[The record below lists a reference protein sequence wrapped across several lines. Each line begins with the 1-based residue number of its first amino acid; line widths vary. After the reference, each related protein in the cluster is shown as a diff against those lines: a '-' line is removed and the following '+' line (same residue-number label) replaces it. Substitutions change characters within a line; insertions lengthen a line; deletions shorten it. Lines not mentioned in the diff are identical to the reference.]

1 MRPLHRLKR
10 LSFFSVDMI
19 KRPDYLKKNDIIGI
33 TATARSV
40 KPEEVEPAIRILES
54 WGLQVVLSES
64 LYEVK
69 GQFAGDDRVRRS
81 ALQRMINNP
90 DIKAIACARGGYGTT
105 RIIDDVD
112 FTALLHKPKWVIGF
126 SDITVLLYQLY
137 NTGIESVHGV
147 MPGLFHK
154 PDMEE
159 AIESLRKVLF
169 GEEIEIAAPY
179 HALNREGVV
188 SGPVIGGN
196 LSIINNI
203 IGTASDIDTTD
214 KVLFIEDLDEYLYHV
229 DRMMVHLKRA
239 GKLQKLKGLIV
250 GGMSDMNDNP
260 IPFGKDAYEIIYE
273 HVSPYDYP
281 VCFGMPIGHEPRN
294 LAIPFGRE
302 GFLTVD
308 RSGSKLIFKE

>member
-1 MRPLHRLKR
+1 
-10 LSFFSVDMI
+10 MI
-19 KRPDYLKKNDIIGI
+19 IRPDYLKRNDIIGI
-33 TATARSV
+33 AATARSV
-40 KPEEVEPAIRILES
+40 KPEELEPAIRILES
-54 WGLQVVLSES
+54 WGLEVVLSEY
-64 LYEVK
+64 LYEVE
-69 GQFAGDDRVRRS
+69 GQFAGDDQLRRS
-81 ALQRMINNP
+81 ALQSMINNP

-112 FTALLHKPKWVIGF
+112 FTPLLYQPKWVIGF

-137 NTGIESVHGV
+137 KLGIESVHGV

-159 AIESLRKVLF
+159 AIESLRKLLF
-169 GEEIEIAAPY
+169 GEQVEIAAPY
-179 HALNREGVV
+179 QALNRKGVA

-203 IGTASDIDTTD
+203 IGTASDIDTTG
-214 KVLFIEDLDEYLYHV
+214 KILFIEDLDEYLYHV

-239 GKLQKLKGLIV
+239 GKLQNLKALVV

-260 IPFGKDAYEIIYE
+260 TPFGKNAYEIICE
-273 HVSPYDYP
+273 HVSSYDYP

-302 GFLTVD
+302 GFLTVES
-308 RSGSKLIFKE
+308 SGSKLMFKE

>member
-1 MRPLHRLKR
+1 
-10 LSFFSVDMI
+10 MI

-54 WGLQVVLSES
+54 WGLQVVLSEY

-69 GQFAGDDRVRRS
+69 GQFAGEDQVRRS

-126 SDITVLLYQLY
+126 SDITALLYQLY
-137 NTGIESVHGV
+137 KTGIESVHGV

-154 PDMEE
+154 PGMEE

-179 HALNREGVV
+179 HALNREGVA

-214 KVLFIEDLDEYLYHV
+214 KVLFIEDLDEYLYHI

-260 IPFGKDAYEIIYE
+260 TPFGKDAYEIIHE
-273 HVSPYDYP
+273 HVSSYGYP

-302 GFLTVD
+302 GSLTVD
-308 RSGSKLIFKE
+308 SSGSKLIFKE